1 MRRWKNYSTMDLIE
15 IKYERMKWSA
25 FAQGRSQWQFLVNTE
40 MNLWVSKETGHFLA
54 SRDKKNSRFHKYCT
68 NWVTMFVIPKISCSA
83 ITASAFGAVST
94 EITPRP
100 ATLHCGC
107 PLDQRGAFDLHN
119 ACSRTVFPS
128 ELFALSCW
136 HIHHGADYS
145 ARICSFVKSH
155 THIYHTRLSC
165 PCYYRCATLT

>member
-1 MRRWKNYSTMDLIE
+1 MREWNEVYLLRVEPVAVY
-15 IKYERMKWSA
+15 
-25 FAQGRSQWQFLVNTE
+25 VNTE
-40 MNLWVSKETGHFLA
+40 INLWVSKETGHFLA
-54 SRDKKNSRFHKYCT
+54 SRDTKLTFPEILRHR
-68 NWVTMFVIPKISCSA
+68 VILFVIPKVSCSG
-83 ITASAFGAVST
+83 ITASVFGAASI

-107 PLDQRGAFDLHN
+107 PLDQRGALDLHN

-155 THIYHTRLSC
+155 IHIYHTRLSRR
-165 PCYYRCATLT
+165 CYYRCAILT

>member
-54 SRDKKNSRFHKYCT
+54 SQDTKFAFPEILRHG
-68 NWVTMFVIPKISCSA
+68 VTLFVIPKISCFGIA
-83 ITASAFGAVST
+83 ASAFGAASI
-94 EITPRP
+94 EITLKP

-107 PLDQRGAFDLHN
+107 PLDQRGALDLHN

-165 PCYYRCATLT
+165 PCYYRCAILT

>member
-1 MRRWKNYSTMDLIE
+1 MREWNEVYLLRVGASASFLWA
-15 IKYERMKWSA
+15 RKWPCE
-25 FAQGRSQWQFLVNTE
+25 FPKREVT
-40 MNLWVSKETGHFLA
+40 HFLA
-54 SRDKKNSRFHKYCT
+54 SRDTIFAFQEILHHG
-68 NWVTMFVIPKISCSA
+68 VTASLIPKISCSRIMA
-83 ITASAFGAVST
+83 RAFGAAST

-107 PLDQRGAFDLHN
+107 PLDQRGSLDLHN

-128 ELFALSCW
+128 ELFALSRW

-155 THIYHTRLSC
+155 SHIYHRRLSC
-165 PCYYRCATLT
+165 RCTTGVPDLHNL